1 MKRISLKLNQKLWLL
16 VSSGVIFTVFATYG
30 LTQYLYEKLYIQN
43 IGASL
48 IYQGEHIAR
57 MYQGKGLTPEFRSI
71 VDRINEAS
79 EAEIFV
85 TENPRQLGACLPFE
99 VEYDALITR
108 EERARLVAGHTVSKV
123 GYEERFGR
131 QIMAVIVP
139 LLDEKRLEGASY
151 PLRAPPLPLGQ
162 LVEDTLEIFA
172 PSIMEKRV
180 RLILDADPEAIVW
193 GDEDRLEQVVYNL
206 CDNALKHL
214 PEEHGVL
221 RVEVNQIVHLHGGTF
236 AIDSKV
242 GEGTTV
248 TVRLPVYAEQ

>member
-1 MKRISLKLNQKLWLL
+1 
-16 VSSGVIFTVFATYG
+16 
-30 LTQYLYEKLYIQN
+30 
-43 IGASL
+43 
-48 IYQGEHIAR
+48 

-85 TENPRQLGACLPFE
+85 TENLRQLGACLPFE

-151 PLRAPPLPLGQ
+151 PLRAPPPAAWTVGGRYARDICTVDYGEASQAYTRCRSGNDCLG
-162 LVEDTLEIFA
+162 
-172 PSIMEKRV
+172 R
-180 RLILDADPEAIVW
+180 
-193 GDEDRLEQVVYNL
+193 
-206 CDNALKHL
+206 
-214 PEEHGVL
+214 
-221 RVEVNQIVHLHGGTF
+221 
-236 AIDSKV
+236 
-242 GEGTTV
+242 
-248 TVRLPVYAEQ
+248 

>member
-1 MKRISLKLNQKLWLL
+1 
-16 VSSGVIFTVFATYG
+16 
-30 LTQYLYEKLYIQN
+30 
-43 IGASL
+43 
-48 IYQGEHIAR
+48 
-57 MYQGKGLTPEFRSI
+57 MYQDKGLTPEFRSI

-151 PLRAPPLPLGQ
+151 PLRATPLPLGQ

-206 CDNALKHL
+206 CDNALRHL

-221 RVEVNQIVHLHGGTF
+221 RVEVNKDEEGQHWVLTVADNGCGIPSEELSRLGERFYRVDKARTRKHGGSGLGLSIVKQIVHLHGGTF